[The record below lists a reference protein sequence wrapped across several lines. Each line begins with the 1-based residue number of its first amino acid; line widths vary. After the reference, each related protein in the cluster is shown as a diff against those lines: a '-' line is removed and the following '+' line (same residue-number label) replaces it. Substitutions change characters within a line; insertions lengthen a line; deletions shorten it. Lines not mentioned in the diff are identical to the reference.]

1 MRRPDLLAHIGI
13 RCVLRP
19 VDVSGA
25 QHAGESPQ
33 GDVQRLAL
41 EKAQA
46 GWRPSKHSLPV
57 LSADTMVQLNGRMFG
72 KPADEA
78 PGLPILKA
86 LSGREH
92 RAFPGV
98 AIGAADRQRRCV
110 SCTRVR
116 FRNIGS
122 DRNMGSHEFHRYWAS
137 GEPLSKAGAYAIQ
150 GRAAISV
157 ADSRGS
163 YSGTVGLPLFK
174 ASRAGVR
181 QFLCGR

>member
-57 LSADTMVQLNGRMFG
+57 LSADNMVQLNGRMFG

-122 DRNMGSHEFHRYWAS
+122 DRNMGSHEFHRYWVS
-137 GEPLSKAGAYAIQ
+137 GEPLGKAGAYAIQ